1 MRKIITLAVAAALSA
16 TAAMAQGGMD
26 PATIFAQ
33 LDTDKNGSISKEEF
47 AATGRPA
54 DRFDL
59 MDADKDGKVT
69 QAEFTD
75 FLTKM
80 MQQRQGG

>member
-1 MRKIITLAVAAALSA
+1 MRKIIILAAAVALSA

-33 LDTDKNGSISKEEF
+33 LDTDKNGSMSREEF

>member
-1 MRKIITLAVAAALSA
+1 MRKIIILAAAAALSA
-16 TAAMAQGGMD
+16 SAATAQGGMD

-33 LDTDKNGSISKEEF
+33 LDTDKNGSMSKEEY

-69 QAEFTD
+69 LPEFTAY
-75 FLTKM
+75 LEKM
-80 MQQRQGG
+80 MQQRSGG